1 MGQVMFFGRPL
12 LPSCNFIGIGKET
25 GLAIVP
31 ALCDA
36 RQGLVGW
43 AKAYIDSLS

>member
-12 LPSCNFIGIGKET
+12 LPSRNFIGIGKET

-31 ALCDA
+31 ALCDVLWDA
-36 RQGLVGW
+36 RKV
-43 AKAYIDSLS
+43 